1 MFNLSSFNMKGG
13 DPMKGIINGIFNT
26 TFINIDSIRTFNELQ
41 GLKNNTYSNVGA
53 NLQKTKY

>member
-1 MFNLSSFNMKGG
+1 MKGG